1 MDKKNEPKFTKG
13 PWFCTCIG
21 HVKECMGDPP
31 KTVATIPG
39 LCSEVKMDGIT
50 EKQANADLIAAA
62 PDMYEL
68 LDRILGRLEV
78 CKLEQFVDIETEM
91 EIRQILAKA
100 RGEERE

>member
-1 MDKKNEPKFTKG
+1 MKKNDKREKFTPG

-39 LCSEVKMDGIT
+39 FCSEVKIDGIT

-62 PDMYEL
+62 PEMYSL
-68 LDRILGRLEV
+68 LKEMLSSDR
-78 CKLEQFVDIETEM
+78 CDIAYFKISVENV
-91 EIRQILAKA
+91 LKKA
-100 RGEERE
+100 RGEER

>member
-1 MDKKNEPKFTKG
+1 MSDRKESFTPG

-39 LCSEVKMDGIT
+39 FCSEVKMDGIT

-62 PDMYEL
+62 PEMYEL
-68 LDRILGRLEV
+68 LQRLSHALFAEDAD
-78 CKLEQFVDIETEM
+78 EWTA
-91 EIRQILAKA
+91 EIKSLLAKA
-100 RGEERE
+100 NGVDDE